1 MKHWSGYNMRY
12 RYTEIIGEEG
22 ITLFLIEFKE
32 NKKTK
37 CGAWVTE
44 RKWEMGK
51 KRFVL
56 DGIGKRYCHETK
68 EMAFDS
74 YKMRKKSQLRYA
86 QNALDIAT
94 FMINET
100 ANLTKA
106 PEQSIS
112 LGCPDFWEGYY
123 FD

>member
-1 MKHWSGYNMRY
+1 MWCVGSRKKWS
-12 RYTEIIGEEG
+12 E
-22 ITLFLIEFKE
+22 
-32 NKKTK
+32 
-37 CGAWVTE
+37 
-44 RKWEMGK
+44 GK

-86 QNALDIAT
+86 QNAIDIAT
-94 FMINET
+94 FMIKET
-100 ANLTKA
+100 ANLKEA
-106 PEQSIS
+106 PEQSIN
-112 LGCPDFWEGYY
+112 LGCPDFYEGYH

>member
-1 MKHWSGYNMRY
+1 MRY
-12 RYTEIIGEEG
+12 RYSELIGVEG
-22 ITLFLIEFKE
+22 VTLFLIEFKE
-32 NKKTK
+32 TKKTK
-37 CGAWVTE
+37 CGAWVVE
-44 RKWEMGK
+44 KNWVIGK

-56 DGIGKRYCHETK
+56 DGAGKRYCHETK

-86 QNALDIAT
+86 QNALDIAS

-100 ANLTKA
+100 ANLKEA
-106 PEQSIS
+106 PKQSVE
-112 LGCPDFWEGYY
+112 LGRPEFWEGYY

>member
-1 MKHWSGYNMRY
+1 MRY
-12 RYTEIIGEEG
+12 RYAELICEEG
-22 ITLFLIEFKE
+22 IALYLIEFTE
-32 NKKTK
+32 TKKTK
-37 CGAWVTE
+37 CGAWVVE
-44 RKWEMGK
+44 KKWSEGK

-86 QNALDIAT
+86 QNAIDIAS
-94 FMINET
+94 FMIEQT
-100 ANLTKA
+100 SKLKDA
-106 PEQSIS
+106 PESNLI
-112 LGCPDFWEGYY
+112 LGTPDFWHNYT